1 MIRFATEKD
10 IPKIGDLLR
19 QVCLVHHKGRPDI
32 FNAGRKYT
40 DEELREL
47 LTDPAR
53 PILVATDE
61 EDKVQGYCFC
71 VYQQYVG
78 HSSLTDVK
86 TLYIDD
92 LCVDETLRGQ
102 HIGQTLYHA
111 ALDMAR
117 ENGCYNV
124 TLNVWSCNPSAMRF
138 YERMG
143 MVPQKIYMEQI
154 L

>member
-1 MIRFATEKD
+1 MIRFAIEKD

-19 QVCLVHHKGRPDI
+19 QVCLVHHKGRPDL
-32 FNAGRKYT
+32 FNAGRKYS
-40 DEELREL
+40 DEELRDL
-47 LTDPAR
+47 LTDPTR
-53 PILVATDE
+53 PILVAVDE
-61 EDKVQGYCFC
+61 ADAVLGYCFC
-71 VYQQYVG
+71 IYQQHKDDSV
-78 HSSLTDVK
+78 LTDVK

-102 HIGQTLYHA
+102 HIGRTLYEA
-111 ALDMAR
+111 ALSLAR

-124 TLNVWSCNPSAMRF
+124 TLNVWSCNPNALRF

-143 MVPQKIYMEQI
+143 MVPQRIYMEKI

>member
-1 MIRFATEKD
+1 MIRFAKDKD

-19 QVCLVHHKGRPDI
+19 QVCLVHHKGRPDL
-32 FNAGRKYT
+32 FNAGRKYS
-40 DEELREL
+40 DEELRDL
-47 LTDPAR
+47 LADPTR
-53 PILVATDE
+53 PILVAVDETDA
-61 EDKVQGYCFC
+61 VQGYCFC
-71 VYQQYVG
+71 VYQQPAAG
-78 HSSLTDVK
+78 ALKPVK

-102 HIGQTLYHA
+102 HIGRALYDA
-111 ALDMAR
+111 ALALAR

-124 TLNVWSCNPSAMRF
+124 TLNVWSCNPSALRF

>member
-19 QVCLVHHKGRPDI
+19 QVCLVHHNGRPDI
-32 FNAGRKYT
+32 FNAGRKYS
-40 DEELREL
+40 DEDLRDL
-47 LTDPAR
+47 LTDPTR
-53 PILVATDE
+53 PILVAVDE
-61 EDKVQGYCFC
+61 ADAVQGYCFC
-71 VYQQYVG
+71 IYQQ
-78 HSSLTDVK
+78 HKDDALLTDVK

-102 HIGQTLYHA
+102 HVGRTLYKA
-111 ALDMAR
+111 ALSLAR

-124 TLNVWSCNPSAMRF
+124 TLNVWSCNPNAMRF

-143 MVPQKIYMEQI
+143 MVPQKIYMEKI